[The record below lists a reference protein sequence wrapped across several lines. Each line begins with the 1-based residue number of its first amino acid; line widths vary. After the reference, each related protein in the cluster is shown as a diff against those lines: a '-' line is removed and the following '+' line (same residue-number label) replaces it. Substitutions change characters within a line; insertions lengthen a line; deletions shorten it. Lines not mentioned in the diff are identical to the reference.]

1 MKKLMLY
8 KGKAIACFLLL
19 FLILIN
25 GCKKEL
31 LVPSAPEGT
40 QSDKIRSIAYSQFI
54 SSIDLNS
61 TGSLKEALSGKK
73 AKLMSTQ
80 ALDGNIDL
88 EMDSVKKLTLGD
100 TVSYVIAIKP
110 QTPRATTFQNLTIQE
125 IKTKTSAFLST
136 YYPDKEWIDNWRRNR
151 KTAFKGT
158 IVFNKIYLE
167 DVESGSINNLEK
179 KQTGIKDRM
188 LASING
194 KAGLGNVIS
203 LMPGECEIYDVVT
216 VVQQQCKFGHWN
228 RGECDY
234 LTIHPNWE
242 PTADDWPPT
251 TTISTST
258 VVNCAAPSFPSNGGG
273 GGGGG
278 STTPNPPGTYNPCDG
293 TPQPVGPGGISFEKG
308 TRLMVGMP
316 TDCDEIP
323 GPPVTT
329 TTQTPQQYL
338 MGHLDLDAAELN
350 FVNNPLNG
358 VAVTDLTKYL
368 INNGL
373 STDNA
378 DFVHWAITYNI
389 NNGYSEYVASLINGV
404 YENQPDADAE
414 STSTNFSFDNIETNF
429 AFSSNGVN
437 VYGNGPGLPDYP
449 SSHPVSAAIAA
460 YNPWIY
466 LAFSNSNNTS
476 IRHFHKQVRSLAG
489 SDGWGKAIGAI
500 GEGLAAS
507 RITAWPTSPG
517 FDYRVG
523 YMVGTTHLDGLQ
535 WGLLLK
541 TSSGT
546 GWGLNVVNSDL
557 NGNEVITKM
566 EEPDGPEI
574 IGQKMARIS
583 YEIKTISPYNEPAYL
598 WASFS
603 EGIKQAEHRANS
615 SGISASVLLFD
626 TDSFIKLKNSTYG
639 PQLLNRLAI
648 MFSRKNGSG
657 EQKVYLRLEKNLY
670 ANARSSYFALM
681 GRIKNLPE

>member
-1 MKKLMLY
+1 MNKLTLY
-8 KGKAIACFLLL
+8 KGKAITCLVLL
-19 FLILIN
+19 FLVLIN

-31 LVPSAPEGT
+31 LQPKNIEDHSI
-40 QSDKIRSIAYSQFI
+40 DKVRTISYAQFI
-54 SSIDLNS
+54 NAVNLNS
-61 TGSLKEALSGKK
+61 TGSLKEALSGQK
-73 AKLMSTQ
+73 AKLMNTQ
-80 ALDGNIDL
+80 ALDGNLNL

-100 TVSYVIAIKP
+100 TIGYVVAIKP
-110 QTPRATTFQNLTIQE
+110 QTPRATTFQNLTIQV
-125 IKTKTSAFLST
+125 IKTKTTAFLST
-136 YYPDKEWIDNWRRNR
+136 YYPEKEWIDNWRQNR
-151 KTAFKGT
+151 KTTFKGT
-158 IVFNKIYLE
+158 ITFNKIYL
-167 DVESGSINNLEK
+167 DDAESNSSALKTSSLEK
-179 KQTGIKDRM
+179 KEGVLKDKM
-188 LASING
+188 FASING
-194 KAGLGNVIS
+194 KTGLGNVIS

-216 VVQQQCKFGHWN
+216 VVQQPCKYGHWS
-228 RGECDY
+228 RSECNY
-234 LTIHPNWE
+234 LDFHDSWA
-242 PTADDWPPT
+242 PTADDWPPSS
-251 TTISTST
+251 TINIST
-258 VVNCAAPSFPSNGGG
+258 VVNCAMPNFPSDGGG
-273 GGGGG
+273 GGGAG

-293 TPQPVGPGGISFEKG
+293 NPQPVGSSGISFENG
-308 TRLMVGMP
+308 TRLMVGAP
-316 TDCDEIP
+316 TNCDELP
-323 GPPVTT
+323 GLPVTT
-329 TTQTPQQYL
+329 TTLTPQQYL
-338 MGHLDLDAAELN
+338 VNNLDLSVVEYN
-350 FVNNPLNG
+350 FVNNPQNG
-358 VAVTDLTKYL
+358 VAVAELSKYL

-378 DFVHWAITYNI
+378 DFVHWAITYSI

-566 EEPDGPEI
+566 EKPDGPEI

-626 TDSFIKLKNSTYG
+626 TDSFIKLKKSTYG

-657 EQKVYLRLEKNLY
+657 EQKC
-670 ANARSSYFALM
+670 
-681 GRIKNLPE
+681 I